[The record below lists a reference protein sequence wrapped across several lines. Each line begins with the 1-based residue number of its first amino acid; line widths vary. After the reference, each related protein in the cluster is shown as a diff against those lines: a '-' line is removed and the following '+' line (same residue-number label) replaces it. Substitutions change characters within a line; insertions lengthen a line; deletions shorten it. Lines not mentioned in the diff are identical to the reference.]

1 MQSRQGFQHLNPYM
15 GAGHRSSANALK
27 EVIEKRNLPWKIE
40 VVEVFK
46 EIFGMTFP
54 QYFYNNLALKKKWAR
69 AIHDPLSVPLFK
81 LQIRLRHSAWRNLLR
96 KYWREHKPDL
106 VVSLLPL
113 VNRVLYESLRAELP
127 GTPFVTSIT
136 DFADCPPKFWIEP
149 QEQFLI
155 CPSEQAV
162 KQAQSFGYP
171 ESRIYRTSGVIIHPR
186 FDQPVTVDR
195 QVERQRLGLEPNLP
209 TGLVIFG
216 SHGSQEMIEIADNL
230 EQSSLQLQLIFICGR
245 NEKIARYLRNSQSRL
260 PRFVEN
266 FTSQIP
272 YYMHLSDFFIG
283 KPGSVGISE
292 AVAMKLPVIT
302 ECNTTTTLFQE
313 RPSADWLADNE
324 FGIVVDNF
332 RNINRAVADLIQPEN
347 FSRYRANVE
356 AYNNRAGFEVV
367 DILSRFLER
376 PFLETVQKPLQV

>member
-1 MQSRQGFQHLNPYM
+1 MKKVYFMIYDM

-27 EVIEKRNLPWKIE
+27 EVIEQRKLPWQIE
-40 VVEVFK
+40 VIEVFK
-46 EIFGMTFP
+46 DIFGMTFP

-81 LQIRLRHSAWRNLLR
+81 LQIRLRHLAWRNLLR

-136 DFADCPPKFWIEP
+136 DFADCPPNFWIER
-149 QEQFLI
+149 QDQLLI
-155 CPSEQAV
+155 CPSERAV

-171 ESRIYRTSGVIIHPR
+171 ESRIFRTSGVIIHPR

-195 QVERQRLGLEPNLP
+195 QVERRRLGLEPDLP

-216 SHGSQEMIEIADNL
+216 SHGSQEMIEIADHL
-230 EQSSLQLQLIFICGR
+230 EQSSLKLQLIFICGR
-245 NEKIARYLRNSQSRL
+245 NEKLAKDLRNSQSRL

-376 PFLETVQKPLQV
+376 PFLEAVQKPLQV